1 MAHALSTKG
10 ELTWIIKTDHRLE
23 INTKELALKNSI
35 HTVADFFFFLKKLFS
50 ALQITVENP
59 GGKQNRIIAI

>member
-1 MAHALSTKG
+1 MAHDLSTKG

-23 INTKELALKNSI
+23 INPKELALKNSI
-35 HTVADFFFFLKKLFS
+35 HTVADFFFLKKLFS
-50 ALQITVENP
+50 ALQITVESP